1 MDAAINSP
9 EDDAA
14 RNKYCDAITECLKEK
29 KISDEVLG
37 SVILGSAVDRA
48 ANFLTIWRQFKKRL
62 EVLFTVPG
70 KTGRWW

>member
-29 KISDEVLG
+29 RFQMKCLV
-37 SVILGSAVDRA
+37 
-48 ANFLTIWRQFKKRL
+48 Q
-62 EVLFTVPG
+62 LFAELM
-70 KTGRWW
+70 